1 MLRRGITPSGLCVS
15 ELQQMRQ
22 WVASRHPSA
31 SRPTVQDRSR
41 RREPNVDATLQTKPE
56 GITHWS
62 CRTMA
67 QSRSVSKST
76 INNIWQARQL
86 NPHRVKTCKLSRD
99 PSFSG

>member
-1 MLRRGITPSGLCVS
+1 MAIAQQLTVNRKTLILWRQRFSEQGLDGLG
-15 ELQQMRQ
+15 EI
-22 WVASRHPSA
+22 A
-31 SRPTVQDRSR
+31 RSR

-76 INNIWQARQL
+76 INNIWQTRQL
-86 NPHRVKTCKLSRD
+86 KPHRVKTFTLSRD
-99 PSFSG
+99 PSSSR